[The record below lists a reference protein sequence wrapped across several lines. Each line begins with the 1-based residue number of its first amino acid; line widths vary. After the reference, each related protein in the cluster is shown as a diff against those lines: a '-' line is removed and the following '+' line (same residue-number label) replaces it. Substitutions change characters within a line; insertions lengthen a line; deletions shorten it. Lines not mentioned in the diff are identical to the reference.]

1 MKRGNYKRKSSIV
14 FLGLF
19 IALLVLL
26 GRLFFLQVI
35 SYPFFKERAAKQ
47 HDHIVRLIP
56 ERGTIYDRNRQ
67 ELAVSLPVSSLYAV
81 PRKIDSGDKEKLASF
96 LAPVL
101 DLDKSFLLE
110 RLNKDKYFVWLKR
123 HVSAEEAEVIR
134 KTGVKELGFIEEKRR
149 FYPKGCLASH
159 LMGFTDIDGNGLE
172 GLEFHYDGYLKGSPG
187 WCYTEKDG
195 QRREVPFRRKV
206 LISPRDG
213 YNLVLTIDEV
223 IQHIVEKRLEEG
235 VRRAGA
241 KAGMVVVMVPRTGEI
256 LALSNR
262 PTFDPNKVGASDV
275 CARRNRVITDIFEP
289 GSIFKIVTAA
299 AALEQERVN
308 LNKKFYCENGA
319 YRVGSH
325 TLHDHRPYGWLTFP
339 EVIQKSS
346 NIGTVKVAQILG
358 EEDLYYF
365 VKSFGFGSRTGV
377 DLPGEVRGLVRPLE
391 EWSRLSIAAIPMG
404 QEIAV
409 TPLQMACAINVIANG
424 GKLVTPRLMRF
435 IEDKDGRSVNPFQD
449 STPYRVISEKTAGK
463 LKDILVGV
471 VEEGTGT
478 RARIFGWKI
487 AGKTGTAQK
496 IEPNGGYSHTK
507 FVGSFIGFF
516 PADNPLIS
524 IVVMLDEPTP
534 YYYGGVVAAPI
545 FKDIAADILG
555 YLQLKTEL

>member
-1 MKRGNYKRKSSIV
+1 MKRGNYKRKSSII
-14 FLGLF
+14 FLGLL

-35 SYPFFKERAAKQ
+35 RYPFFKERARKQ
-47 HDHIVRLIP
+47 HNHIVELIP

-67 ELAVSLPVSSLYAV
+67 ELAVSLPVNSLYAV
-81 PRKIDSGDKEKLASF
+81 PRKIESGDKEKLASF

-101 DLDKSFLLE
+101 NLDKSFLLE
-110 RLNKDKYFVWLKR
+110 RLSRDKYFVWLKR
-123 HVSAEEAEVIR
+123 RLSAEEAEVVR
-134 KTGVKELGFIEEKRR
+134 KSGIKQLGFIEERRR

-172 GLEFHYDGYLKGSPG
+172 GLEFYYDSYLKGLPG

-195 QRREVPFRRKV
+195 RRKEVPFRRKM
-206 LISPRDG
+206 LISSRDG
-213 YNLVLTIDEV
+213 CNLILTIDEV

-241 KAGMVVVMVPRTGEI
+241 KAGMVVVMVPHTGEI

-262 PTFDPNKVGASDV
+262 PTFDPNKVGASKV
-275 CARRNRVITDIFEP
+275 FARRNRAVTDIFEP

-299 AALEQERVN
+299 AAVEQEKVSLDQR
-308 LNKKFYCENGA
+308 FYCENGA
-319 YRVGSH
+319 YRVGNH
-325 TLHDHRPYGWLTFP
+325 TLHDHRPHGWLTFP
-339 EVIQKSS
+339 QIIQKSS
-346 NIGTVKVAQILG
+346 NIGTVKVAQLLG
-358 EEDLYYF
+358 EEDLHYF

-391 EWSRLSIAAIPMG
+391 KWSRLSIAAIPMG

-409 TPLQMACAINVIANG
+409 TPLQMTCAINVIANG
-424 GKLVTPRLMRF
+424 GMLVTPRVVKF
-435 IEDKDGRSVNPFQD
+435 IEDKNGHSIYPFQD
-449 STPYRVISEKTAGK
+449 SMPYRVISEKTAGK

-471 VEEGTGT
+471 VEGGTGV

-496 IEPNGGYSHTK
+496 IEPNGSYSHTK
-507 FVGSFIGFF
+507 FIGSFIGFF
-516 PADNPLIS
+516 PADDPLIS
-524 IVVMLDEPTP
+524 IVVMLDEPSP

-545 FKDIAADILG
+545 FKAIAADILG
-555 YLQLKTEL
+555 YLRLKTEL